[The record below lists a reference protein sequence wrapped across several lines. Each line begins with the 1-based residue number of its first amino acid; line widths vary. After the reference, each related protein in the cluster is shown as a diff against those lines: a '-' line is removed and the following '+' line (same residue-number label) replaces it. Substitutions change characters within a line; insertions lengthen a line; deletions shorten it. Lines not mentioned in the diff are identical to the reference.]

1 MLVFAGVAPPRP
13 PNRDELL
20 VCALLNGS
28 RPADTSLVVAMVDDE
43 PLVVL
48 PVVVGPLAEG
58 ILADVIDDV
67 AALRLLDD
75 HDAVECFRLTGAEA
89 KVAVRLLAEAD
100 DEDAKLSGRRALLSR
115 LDKVR
120 FNLFFFSRLYWC

>member
-13 PNRDELL
+13 PNRDEL

-43 PLVVL
+43 PLAVL
-48 PVVVGPLAEG
+48 VGPLAEG

-67 AALRLLDD
+67 AALRLDD

-120 FNLFFFSRLYWC
+120 FNLFFFSRW